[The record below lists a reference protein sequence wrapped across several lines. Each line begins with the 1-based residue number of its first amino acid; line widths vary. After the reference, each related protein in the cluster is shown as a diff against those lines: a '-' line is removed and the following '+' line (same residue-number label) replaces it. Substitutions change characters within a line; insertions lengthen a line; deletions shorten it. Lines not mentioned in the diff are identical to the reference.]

1 MQERSEVAPDSTQI
15 ALVEAQIR
23 TENQFRGGASWFWW
37 VAGLSVINTV
47 IMLVGG
53 QWNLVIGLGIT
64 QVIDALAVALADD
77 VGPAIGGIIR
87 SVALTL
93 DLAAVGLFVLFGYFA
108 RKGHAWSFIVGMIV
122 FTLDGLIFAFVG
134 DWLSVG
140 FHLFALYGMY
150 GGLKA
155 LYRLQAARQ
164 QTSLSTAAAAESS
177 AGAGD

>member
-1 MQERSEVAPDSTQI
+1 MQDRSEVAPDSTQV

-23 TENQFRGGASWFWW
+23 TENQLRGGASWFWW

-47 IMLVGG
+47 IMLMGG
-53 QWNLVIGLGIT
+53 EWNFVIGLGIT
-64 QVIDALAVALADD
+64 QVIDALAAAVATDA
-77 VGPAIGGIIR
+77 GPAIGGIIR
-87 SVALTL
+87 SVALAL
-93 DLAAVGLFVLFGYFA
+93 DVAAIGLFVLFGYFA

-164 QTSLSTAAAAESS
+164 QLSVSTAAAESS
-177 AGAGD
+177 ALAGD